1 MHLIV
6 AASLSFG
13 IKPDK
18 RFLIWKKCFWKALHF
33 ERFNLTSLF

>member
-13 IKPDK
+13 MKADT
-18 RFLIWKKCFWKALHF
+18 RFPICKKCFWKALHF